1 MSTALMKRL
10 ERVQE
15 KIISEVNLQQPYLS
29 IHRSE
34 DEISL
39 FSIYL
44 VQKGGK
50 AKTLPQQIFF
60 NNLEYEV
67 KLDSLPTNWEKLLRG
82 YVHIC
87 NKYFYKHTI
96 MFRGDGTF
104 FVKEWEDISTT
115 DSRDPEILSRIKNG
129 IKQEHLLTLEMKLCF
144 MEREEA
150 VLSFIGWMSQVLFD
164 ATKEIKVRTIKVYFE
179 IHLFAIYSEVV
190 NKYISEDH
198 IKRNILRLEMDK
210 RPYKRSQ

>member
-10 ERVQE
+10 KKVQE
-15 KIISEVNLQQPYLS
+15 KIISEVNLQQPYLR

-44 VQKGGK
+44 LQKGGK
-50 AKTLPQQIFF
+50 AKILPQQIFF

-67 KLDSLPTNWEKLLRG
+67 KLDSLPTDWQILLRG
-82 YVHIC
+82 YVKEC

-104 FVKEWEDISTT
+104 FVKEWEEIATT
-115 DSRDPEILSRIKNG
+115 DSRDPKILTLIKNG
-129 IKQEHLLTLEMKLCF
+129 IKQEYLLTLEMKLCF

-164 ATKEIKVRTIKVYFE
+164 AAQEIKVRTIKVYFE
-179 IHLFAIYSEVV
+179 IHLFAIYSDVV
-190 NKYISEDH
+190 NKYISEEQ
-198 IKRNILRLEMDK
+198 IRRNILRLEMDSCIK
-210 RPYKRSQ
+210 RDQ